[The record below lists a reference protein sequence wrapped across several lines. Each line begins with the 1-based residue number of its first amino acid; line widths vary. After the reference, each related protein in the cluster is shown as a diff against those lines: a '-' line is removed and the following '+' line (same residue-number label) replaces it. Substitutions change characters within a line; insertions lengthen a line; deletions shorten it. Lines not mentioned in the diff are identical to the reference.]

1 MHPFLPYPTIFRS
14 AAIARFPTAGW
25 ANDLVGAGRA
35 LDPARHRILAFDYV
49 GADGTLDALIDTG
62 DQADAVAGLLD
73 AIDIDALHALVV
85 DSSGARVGLQ
95 LRAEERGVGTEVVSN
110 DIYRG

>member
-35 LDPARHRILAFDYV
+35 LDPARHRILAFDYI
-49 GADGTLDALIDTG
+49 GADGTLDALIEPA
-62 DQADAVAGLLD
+62 DQADAVAGLPAAL
-73 AIDIDALHALVV
+73 DIDQLHAFVRY
-85 DSSGARVGLQ
+85 SSGALVGLQ
-95 LRAEERGVGTEVVSN
+95 LAERNGVT
-110 DIYRG
+110 